1 MGGRHSSLPLVS
13 GIIAS
18 HKVDLMETQLKDSFG
33 REISYLRL
41 SVTDRCDLRCTY
53 CMAENMTFLPRKD
66 LLTLEELDSLCA
78 SFIARGIRK
87 IRLTGG
93 EPLVRRGLMEFVKK
107 LSRHREAGAL
117 DEITLTT
124 NGTQLAKFARDLKS
138 NGVERINVSLDSRD
152 PETFL
157 KLTRRAALDDVMR
170 GIDAAQ
176 EVGLKIKINTVALK
190 GTNDV
195 EIPDLMTWAHG
206 RGMDMTLIEVMP
218 LGEIDEDRVDQY
230 VPLTA
235 IRDALDNQFTLIDTP
250 LKTGG
255 PARYAKVVETG
266 GILGMIT
273 PLTNNFCAGCNRVR
287 VTCTGQIYTCL
298 GHGGKLD
305 LREAIRGG
313 SPEEDLN
320 ALLNLAMHQKPEK
333 HNFDI
338 SDRGAAP
345 AVARHMSVTG
355 G

>member
-1 MGGRHSSLPLVS
+1 MNR
-13 GIIAS
+13 
-18 HKVDLMETQLKDSFG
+18 QLTDSFG

-53 CMAENMTFLPRKD
+53 CMSENMTFLPRKD

-78 SFIARGIRK
+78 SFISRGIRK

-93 EPLVRRGLMEFVKK
+93 EPLVRRGLMGLIKS
-107 LSRHREAGAL
+107 LSRHRESGAL

-124 NGTQLAKFARDLKS
+124 NGTQLSKFAKDLKA
-138 NGVERINVSLDSRD
+138 NGVERINVSLDSRN

-157 KLTRRAALDDVMR
+157 KLTRRAALDNVMR

-176 EVGLKIKINTVALK
+176 EAGLKVKINMVALK
-190 GTNDV
+190 GTNDT
-195 EIPDLMTWAHG
+195 EIPDLMRWAHG

-230 VPLTA
+230 IPLTA
-235 IRDALDNQFTLIDTP
+235 VRDDLAKQFNLIDTA

-255 PARYAKVVETG
+255 PARYVKVQETG
-266 GILGMIT
+266 GVLGMIT

-305 LREAIRGG
+305 LREAIRGDK
-313 SPEEDLN
+313 PQEDLDR
-320 ALLNLAMHQKPEK
+320 LLNLAMHQKPEK

-338 SDRGAAP
+338 SERGAAP

>member
-1 MGGRHSSLPLVS
+1 MNTPL
-13 GIIAS
+13 
-18 HKVDLMETQLKDSFG
+18 TDSFG
-33 REISYLRL
+33 REITYLRL

-66 LLTLEELDSLCA
+66 LLSLEELDGLCS

-93 EPLVRRGLMEFVKK
+93 EPLVRRDLMGFIKQ
-107 LSRHREAGAL
+107 LSRHRASGML

-124 NGTQLAKFARDLKS
+124 NGTQLSRFAKDLKA
-138 NGVERINVSLDSRD
+138 NGVERINISLDSRD
-152 PETFL
+152 PETFQ
-157 KLTRRAALDDVMR
+157 KLTRRAALENVLR

-176 EVGLKIKINTVALK
+176 GAGLKIKINTVALK
-190 GTNDV
+190 GTNDA

-230 VPLTA
+230 IPLTA
-235 IRDALDNQFTLIDTP
+235 VRDELEKQFTLIDTP

-255 PARYAKVVETG
+255 PARYVKVAETG

-305 LREAIRGG
+305 LREAIRG
-313 SPEEDLN
+313 PKPQEDLET
-320 ALLNLAMHQKPEK
+320 LLNMAMHQKPEK
-333 HNFDI
+333 HHFDI
-338 SDRGAAP
+338 SNRGAAP
-345 AVARHMSVTG
+345 TVKRHMSVTG

>member
-1 MGGRHSSLPLVS
+1 MDRHLT
-13 GIIAS
+13 
-18 HKVDLMETQLKDSFG
+18 DNFG
-33 REISYLRL
+33 RKITYLRL

-66 LLTLEELDSLCA
+66 LLTLEELDSLCS
-78 SFIARGIRK
+78 SFIKRGIRK

-93 EPLVRRGLMEFVKK
+93 EPLVRRDLMGFIKR
-107 LSRHREAGAL
+107 LSRHRESGAL

-124 NGTQLAKFARDLKS
+124 NGTQLSRFADDLNS
-138 NGVERINVSLDSRD
+138 SGVERINISLDSRD
-152 PETFL
+152 PDTFL
-157 KLTRRAALDDVMR
+157 RLTRRAALDQVMR

-176 EVGLKIKINTVALK
+176 EAGLKIKINTVALK
-190 GTNDV
+190 GTNDT
-195 EIPDLMTWAHG
+195 EIPDLMKWAHG

-230 VPLTA
+230 IPLTA
-235 IRDALDNQFTLIDTP
+235 IRDSLESQFTFIDTS

-255 PARYAKVVETG
+255 PARYVKVAETG

-305 LREAIRGG
+305 LREAIRGEN
-313 SPEEDLN
+313 PQEDLN

-333 HNFDI
+333 HHFDI

-345 AVARHMSVTG
+345 AVTRHMSVTG

>member
-1 MGGRHSSLPLVS
+1 
-13 GIIAS
+13 
-18 HKVDLMETQLKDSFG
+18 METQLTDSFG

-66 LLTLEELDSLCA
+66 LLTLEELDGLCT
-78 SFIARGIRK
+78 SFIERGIRK
-87 IRLTGG
+87 VRLTGG
-93 EPLVRRGLMEFVKK
+93 EPLVRRGLMGFIKN
-107 LSRHREAGAL
+107 LSRHRETGAL

-124 NGTQLAKFARDLKS
+124 NGTQLSKFAGELKA
-138 NGVERINVSLDSRD
+138 NGVERINISLDSRD

-157 KLTRRAALDDVMR
+157 KLTRRAALDKVMA
-170 GIDAAQ
+170 GIDLAQ
-176 EVGLKIKINTVALK
+176 KVGLKVKINTVALK
-190 GTNDV
+190 GTNQA
-195 EIPDLMTWAHG
+195 EIPDLMKWAHG

-230 VPLTA
+230 LPLTA
-235 IRDALDNQFTLIDTP
+235 VRDNLANDFTLIDTP

-255 PARYAKVVETG
+255 PARYMRVVETG

-305 LREAIRGG
+305 LREAIRGPN
-313 SPEEDLN
+313 SQEDLDR
-320 ALLNLAMHQKPEK
+320 LLNLAMRQKPEK
-333 HNFDI
+333 HHFDI
-338 SDRGAAP
+338 SDRGAVP

>member
-1 MGGRHSSLPLVS
+1 MN
-13 GIIAS
+13 
-18 HKVDLMETQLKDSFG
+18 TQLTDSFG
-33 REISYLRL
+33 REITYLRL

-53 CMAENMTFLPRKD
+53 CMAENMTFLPRKG
-66 LLTLEELDSLCA
+66 LLSLEELDNLCA

-93 EPLVRRGLMEFVKK
+93 EPLVRRDLMGFIKQ
-107 LSRHREAGAL
+107 LSRHRDSGKL

-124 NGTQLAKFARDLKS
+124 NGTQLIKFAAELKA

-152 PETFL
+152 PVTFL
-157 KLTRRAALDDVMR
+157 RLTRRAALNEVMR

-176 EVGLKIKINTVALK
+176 EAGLKIKINTVALK
-190 GTNDV
+190 GTNDG
-195 EIPDLMTWAHG
+195 EIPELMRWAHG

-230 VPLTA
+230 MPLTA
-235 IRDALDNQFTLIDTP
+235 VRDRLGEQFTLMDTP

-255 PARYAKVVETG
+255 PARYVKVAETG

-305 LREAIRGG
+305 LREAIRG
-313 SPEEDLN
+313 PNPQEDLDK
-320 ALLNLAMHQKPEK
+320 LLNLAMHQKPEK
-333 HNFDI
+333 HHFDI

-345 AVARHMSVTG
+345 AVERHMSVTG

>member
-1 MGGRHSSLPLVS
+1 
-13 GIIAS
+13 
-18 HKVDLMETQLKDSFG
+18 
-33 REISYLRL
+33 
-41 SVTDRCDLRCTY
+41 
-53 CMAENMTFLPRKD
+53 MAENMTFLPRKD
-66 LLTLEELDSLCA
+66 LLTLEELDALCSA
-78 SFIARGIRK
+78 FIERGIRK

-93 EPLVRRGLMEFVKK
+93 EPLVRRDLMGFIQR
-107 LSRHREAGAL
+107 LSRHRESGAL
-117 DEITLTT
+117 DEITMTT
-124 NGTQLAKFARDLKS
+124 NGTQLAKFAADLKG
-138 NGVERINVSLDSRD
+138 NGVERINISLDTLRPD
-152 PETFL
+152 TFL
-157 KLTRRAALDDVMR
+157 KLTRRAALDQVKD
-170 GIDAAQ
+170 GIDAALDA
-176 EVGLKIKINTVALK
+176 GLKVKINTVALK
-190 GTNDV
+190 GTNDA
-195 EIPDLMTWAHG
+195 EIPELMVWAHG

-230 VPLTA
+230 IPLTA
-235 IRDALDNQFTLIDTP
+235 VRDDLAARFTLIDTP

-255 PARYAKVVETG
+255 PARYVKVKETG

-305 LREAIRGG
+305 LREAIRGENPKG
-313 SPEEDLN
+313 DLD

>member
-1 MGGRHSSLPLVS
+1 MREKL
-13 GIIAS
+13 
-18 HKVDLMETQLKDSFG
+18 TDSFG

-53 CMAENMTFLPRKD
+53 CMAETMTFLPRKD
-66 LLTLEELDSLCA
+66 LLTLEELDGLCT

-93 EPLVRRGLMEFVKK
+93 EPLVRRGLMDFIQR
-107 LSRHREAGAL
+107 LSRHRYSGAL

-124 NGTQLAKFARDLKS
+124 NGTQLARFASDLKA
-138 NGVERINVSLDSRD
+138 NGVERINISLDSLKPD
-152 PETFL
+152 TFL
-157 KLTRRAALDDVMR
+157 RLTRRAALDDVLR

-176 EVGLKIKINTVALK
+176 EAGLKIKINTVALK
-190 GTNDV
+190 GTNEI
-195 EIPDLMTWAHG
+195 EIPDIMRWAHD

-218 LGEIDEDRVDQY
+218 MGDIDEDRIDQY
-230 VPLTA
+230 LPLSV
-235 IRDALDNQFTLIDTP
+235 IRETLEKDFTLIDSA

-255 PARYAKVVETG
+255 PARYINVRETG
-266 GILGMIT
+266 GILGLIT
-273 PLTNNFCAGCNRVR
+273 PLTNNFCEGCNRVR

-298 GHGGKLD
+298 GHGGKID
-305 LREAIRGG
+305 LREALRGPNPDG
-313 SPEEDLN
+313 NLEK
-320 ALLNLAMHQKPEK
+320 LLNLAMYQKPEK

-338 SDRGAAP
+338 SERGATP